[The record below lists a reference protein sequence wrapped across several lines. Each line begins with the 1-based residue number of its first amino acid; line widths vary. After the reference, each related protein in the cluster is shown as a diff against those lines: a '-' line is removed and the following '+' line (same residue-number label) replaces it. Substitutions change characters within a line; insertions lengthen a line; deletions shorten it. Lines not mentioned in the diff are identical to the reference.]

1 MAKSGNG
8 SIDERASIVRAFRKV
23 LVIGILLQTLGLG
36 VVNAAAGEAELAILT
51 SYIGNWQGES
61 ALIGGDKP
69 EPFRCRLAVAK
80 GNQTKVT
87 YTGRCSLVSTNLS
100 ISGTISFN
108 DERQQYEAAMSSNA
122 GFTGVAI
129 GRLSGQQI
137 KFDLREQQKDQSGSD
152 VRIGSQ
158 ILLADGRITVN
169 FEVEFNNSGDV
180 LTASVPFSQ

>member
-1 MAKSGNG
+1 M
-8 SIDERASIVRAFRKV
+8 RAFRDI
-23 LVIGILLQTLGLG
+23 LVACILSQAIGLG
-36 VVNAAAGEAELAILT
+36 AVSVSAGETELAVLS
-51 SYIGNWQGES
+51 SYIGDWKGES
-61 ALIGGDKP
+61 ALIGGDQP

-87 YTGRCSLVSTNLS
+87 YTGRCSLVSANLS

-108 DERQQYEAAMSSNA
+108 EERQQYEAAMSSNA
-122 GFTGVAI
+122 GFTGLAI

-137 KFDLREQQKDQSGSD
+137 SFDLREQQKDRSGSD

-158 ILLADGRITVN
+158 ILLANGSITVN

-180 LTASVPFSQ
+180 LTASVPFTQ

>member
-1 MAKSGNG
+1 M
-8 SIDERASIVRAFRKV
+8 RAFRE
-23 LVIGILLQTLGLG
+23 ILLACILSQAIGLSA
-36 VVNAAAGEAELAILT
+36 VSASAGETELAILS
-51 SYIGNWQGES
+51 SYIGDWKGES
-61 ALIGGDKP
+61 ALIGGDQP

-87 YTGRCSLVSTNLS
+87 YTGRCSLVSANLS

-108 DERQQYEAAMSSNA
+108 EERQQYEAAMSSNA
-122 GFTGVAI
+122 GFTGLAI

-137 KFDLREQQKDQSGSD
+137 AFDLREQQKDRSGSD

-158 ILLADGRITVN
+158 ILLADGSITVN

-180 LTASVPFSQ
+180 LTASVPFTQ